1 MSVVTVQIGQ
11 CGNQLGSA
19 FFSAL
24 ADELLPLDS
33 TPNSGSEA
41 FFWQNAAG
49 EYKPRAL
56 LLDMEPKVVQACLR
70 RKGRTTQSWSYCA
83 RNAVV
88 QQSGSGTCPPFTGA
102 M

>member
-1 MSVVTVQIGQ
+1 MSIVTVQIGQ

-24 ADELLPLDS
+24 AEELLPLHTS
-33 TPNSGSEA
+33 ASSANET
-41 FFWQNAAG
+41 FFWQDGAG

-70 RKGRTTQSWSYCA
+70 SRTKTAQSWSYCPSG
-83 RNAVV
+83 AVV
-88 QQSGSGTCPPFTGA
+88 QQSGSGMIPSY
-102 M
+102 